1 MIKTFFKNNIKQLE
15 SALLLGLVAT
25 IILQSTVLAQQCN
38 HIREQVFRLHILA
51 NSDQS
56 HDQLLKLKVR
66 DRLITEGATLFTDA
80 TTKEEAILLTK
91 EHLDELTDIAKQEI
105 VKNGYDYTVT
115 CKVEDVYFNTR
126 TYDNAVTLPAGN
138 YTALQVVIGEGKG
151 KNWWCVMFPNLCIP
165 AATDVSTKDDVL
177 DQVLTQ
183 GETDLVENGQRYQVK
198 FKTVE
203 WFQKIA
209 NHCREWF

>member
-1 MIKTFFKNNIKQLE
+1 MVHYNRWN
-15 SALLLGLVAT
+15 
-25 IILQSTVLAQQCN
+25 
-38 HIREQVFRLHILA
+38 
-51 NSDQS
+51 
-56 HDQLLKLKVR
+56 DQLLKLKVR

>member
-1 MIKTFFKNNIKQLE
+1 MIKTFFINNIKQLE
-15 SALLLGLVAT
+15 GALLLGLIAT

-51 NSDQS
+51 NSYQS

-151 KNWWCVMFPNLCIP
+151 KNWWCVLYPNMCFKGSVFEVVEEEAEESLREVLSP
-165 AATDVSTKDDVL
+165 WEYADVFDSGK
-177 DQVLTQ
+177 
-183 GETDLVENGQRYQVK
+183 VEFRFKFLEYFFQRG
-198 FKTVE
+198 
-203 WFQKIA
+203 
-209 NHCREWF
+209 